1 MSQDKPDSVAATP
14 QTAAQAPAQA
24 DGDMDRRD
32 FLRRALGAGLTVAA
46 AGALGWGLYDPHG
59 PRAGGAA
66 QAAVKL
72 GDYSLKDQAGRL
84 AVVRA
89 SQRVPALLAGL
100 KALGGLEAFI
110 KRGDRVLIKVNAGFA
125 TPPNM
130 GATTNPELLGELI
143 RQCLAVGAERV
154 VVTDNPINDPQSC
167 FALTGIGQATQEAGG
182 VLAPPLERHFH
193 PTTVEGARLI
203 RDWPLLYG
211 PFEGVNK
218 VIGLC
223 PVKDHHRSGASMT
236 MKNWYGLLGGRRNI
250 FHQDIHTIIAELA
263 MLVRP
268 SLVILDGVVSMIS
281 NGPTGGSP
289 DDLKPTGTLI
299 LSTDQVAADALGAT
313 LLGKTPADLPFIGN
327 AAAAGLGTVDWR
339 SLKPLELSLQGRGA
353 KAWA

>member
-1 MSQDKPDSVAATP
+1 MSEDKPDLIAP
-14 QTAAQAPAQA
+14 APAQPA
-24 DGDMDRRD
+24 EPGMDRRD

-46 AGALGWGLYDPHG
+46 AGALGWGLYDPKG
-59 PRAGGAA
+59 PSAAGLA
-66 QAAVKL
+66 QAPVKL
-72 GDYSLKDQAGRL
+72 GDYSIKSQAGKM

-89 SQRVPALLAGL
+89 SQRVPALQAGL
-100 KALGGLEAFI
+100 KALGGLESFI
-110 KRGDRVLIKVNAGFA
+110 HKGDRVLIKVNAGFA
-125 TPPNM
+125 TPPNL

-143 RQCLAVGAERV
+143 KQCLSAGAQRV

-167 FALTGIGQATQEAGG
+167 FALTGIGQATQAAGG
-182 VLAPPLERHFH
+182 VLMPPLERHFH
-193 PTTVEGARLI
+193 PTTVEGGRLI
-203 RDWPLLYG
+203 RDWPVLYG
-211 PFEGVNK
+211 PFEGVTK

-268 SLVILDGVVSMIS
+268 TLVILDGVVSMIS

-289 DDLKPTGTLI
+289 DDLKATGTLI

-327 AAAAGLGTVDWR
+327 AAARGLGSSDWR
-339 SLKPLELSLQGRGA
+339 SLNPQEVSLLDQGA
-353 KAWA
+353 SAWA